1 MRASFLHA
9 WSPSKN
15 VIGVFKRDLEKI
27 SNVSTTLLN
36 CVVGYI
42 MKHCP
47 GLNSPAL
54 IFWGVGLGGLVGG
67 RWGLVGWWVGVGW
80 VVGGGWL
87 GGGWVIFSG
96 VFQLHLW
103 DLKKL
108 QIHNRTFYTVPKTS

>member
-54 IFWGVGLGGLVGG
+54 IFWGVGLGELVG
-67 RWGLVGWWVGVGW
+67 
-80 VVGGGWL
+80 VGGGWL
-87 GGGWVIFSG
+87 GGGWGLVGWWVGYIFWCISAPFVG
-96 VFQLHLW
+96 P
-103 DLKKL
+103 KKVTDTL
-108 QIHNRTFYTVPKTS
+108 